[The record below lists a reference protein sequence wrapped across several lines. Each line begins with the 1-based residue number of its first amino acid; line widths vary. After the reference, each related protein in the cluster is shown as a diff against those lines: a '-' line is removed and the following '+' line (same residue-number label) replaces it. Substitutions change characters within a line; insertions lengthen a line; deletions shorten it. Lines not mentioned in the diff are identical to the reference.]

1 MGFFN
6 KLINVITKEQL
17 NKIRELYEISFPE
30 NEKKLFDLIVK
41 FNGKTFEIF
50 SIKNNNEFI
59 GLAKRAGKDKKSDVD
74 ENNLDYAVMSK
85 VIIFSWEIKDT
96 MII

>member
-1 MGFFN
+1 MVKLLKFFLL
-6 KLINVITKEQL
+6 KM
-17 NKIRELYEISFPE
+17 
-30 NEKKLFDLIVK
+30 
-41 FNGKTFEIF
+41 
-50 SIKNNNEFI
+50 IKN
-59 GLAKRAGKDKKSDVD
+59 LLDLQKRAGEDKKSDVD

>member
-50 SIKNNNEFI
+50 SIKNDNEFI
-59 GLAKRAGKDKKSDVD
+59 GLAKKSRRR
-74 ENNLDYAVMSK
+74 
-85 VIIFSWEIKDT
+85 
-96 MII
+96 

>member
-1 MGFFN
+1 M
-6 KLINVITKEQL
+6 ITNL
-17 NKIRELYEISFPE
+17 L
-30 NEKKLFDLIVK
+30 DLQ
-41 FNGKTFEIF
+41 
-50 SIKNNNEFI
+50 
-59 GLAKRAGKDKKSDVD
+59 KRAGEDKKSDVD